1 MDFTMFDSLM
11 RLFRDISGASEDR
24 QALSEGD
31 LRVATAA
38 LLVHLMSI
46 DGIVDENETEKIRK
60 VLQKHFSLTKS
71 ETSDLIK
78 FASKQDEEAVDLFK
92 FTSVIKREL
101 DEEGRI
107 ELIEMMWQLVYAD
120 GHVHE
125 FEDNLVWRVSEL
137 LGVSGRDRIRMRKHV
152 QAQINVEPD
161 E

>member
-1 MDFTMFDSLM
+1 MFDSLM